1 MNGKVTYFLKV
12 IHRRKKHIFVI
23 MTAFEPL
30 ALPAY
35 NPRLRKVEDQNE
47 IFDPVRKKW
56 IVLTPEEWVRQHV
69 INTLIAYQ
77 DVPAGLIAIEKGFK
91 FNTRTYRADI
101 VIYNTNRK
109 PVLIIECKAPDVKIS
124 QAVFEQIFRYNL
136 VLKVPFLWVT
146 DGNTNYVAEIDYLSK
161 SSKFLDALPVFK
173 IMDTY

>member
-35 NPRLRKVEDQNE
+35 NPRLRRVEDQNE

-69 INTLIAYQ
+69 INTL
-77 DVPAGLIAIEKGFK
+77 K
-91 FNTRTYRADI
+91 
-101 VIYNTNRK
+101 
-109 PVLIIECKAPDVKIS
+109 
-124 QAVFEQIFRYNL
+124 
-136 VLKVPFLWVT
+136 
-146 DGNTNYVAEIDYLSK
+146 
-161 SSKFLDALPVFK
+161 
-173 IMDTY
+173 